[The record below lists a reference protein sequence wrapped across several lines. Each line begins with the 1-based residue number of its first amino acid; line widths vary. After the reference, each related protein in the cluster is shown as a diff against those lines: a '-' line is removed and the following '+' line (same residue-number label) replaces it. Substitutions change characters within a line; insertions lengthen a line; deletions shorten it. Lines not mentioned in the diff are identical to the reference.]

1 MTSVL
6 VAFSDTG
13 GGHRAAATAIREAL
27 RSADGDVDVSLVDP
41 FACCPRWPFRS
52 LGSNY
57 PLVID
62 RAPWLWHAGF
72 RATNTPER
80 TGLMQRLTWPAMR
93 STFEGIA
100 LRHAPDVIVSTHPL
114 LAAPLR
120 RVFPGRPIV
129 TVVTDLVS
137 GHVSWYDLASD
148 LLVVPTATARDRAV
162 DCGMA
167 RERIDVL
174 GVPIA
179 DAFVAV
185 PGEKLSLCVR
195 LGWATDRPTVL
206 LAGGAE
212 GLGALEA
219 LSVAIDRAQLPCD
232 IAVVAGRNAALAER
246 LRARRWQGIVHV
258 YDFVENFSEMVRAAA
273 TLITKA
279 GPGTISEAC
288 ASGCPLILSS
298 AIPGQETGNIEYVMR
313 GRAGVWAP
321 SPLAVT
327 VALHAWLVGRD
338 APAALHRAAQSARA
352 MARPRAAHEIAALL
366 LRVGHAYETT
376 SSRQTSPAELFAAQ
390 RASGVPKHIA
400 A

>member
-13 GGHRAAATAIREAL
+13 GGHRAAATAIRAAL
-27 RSADGDVDVSLVDP
+27 QSADVDIDVSMVDP
-41 FACCPRWPFRS
+41 FALCRRWPFRS
-52 LGSNY
+52 LGTSY
-57 PLVID
+57 PRVIN
-62 RAPWLWHAGF
+62 RAPWFWHAGF
-72 RATNTPER
+72 RATNTPPR
-80 TGLMQRLTWPAMR
+80 TRIIHRLAWPALR
-93 STFEGIA
+93 STFEAIA
-100 LRHAPDVIVSTHPL
+100 AEHVPDVIVSTHPL
-114 LAAPLR
+114 LATPLR
-120 RVFPGRPIV
+120 RVYPATPIV

-137 GHVSWYDLASD
+137 GHVSWYDPAAD
-148 LLVVPTATARDRAV
+148 LLVVPTTTARDRAV
-162 DCGMA
+162 GCGMP
-167 RERIDVL
+167 RERIDVV
-174 GVPIA
+174 GVPIT

-185 PGEKLSLCVR
+185 PGEKLLLCAQ

-212 GLGALEA
+212 GIGALEA

-232 IAVVAGRNAALAER
+232 IAVVAGRNAALAAR

-258 YDFVENFSEMVRAAA
+258 YDFVENFAELTRAAA

-288 ASGCPLILSS
+288 ASGCPLILSG
-298 AIPGQETGNIEYVMR
+298 AIPGQETGNIELVVR

-327 VALHAWLVGRD
+327 VALDAWLVGRD
-338 APAALHRAAQSARA
+338 APAALQRAAQGART

-366 LRVGHAYETT
+366 IRVAHRDEVTT
-376 SSRQTSPAELFAAQ
+376 SDPSPAERLASQ
-390 RASGVPKHIA
+390 RASGGARHIA